1 MTKDNFLRYKPY
13 SNIKI
18 QKLDPLAAALDEVG
32 MTGGASKIYIKS
44 LKKDA
49 KPLID
54 KSLKQFPLKD
64 RQFKGL
70 EGAPINIK
78 KDMLTINKLQKV
90 NQENAMFGRV
100 NPSLVRDTRKTLKEM
115 ENKIRLNFRKTDQ
128 DKKNTEENR
137 IFRQFLREQK
147 ARRTISTDFS

>member
-1 MTKDNFLRYKPY
+1 MTK
-13 SNIKI
+13 IKI
-18 QKLDPLAAALDEVG
+18 IKIDPLSEALDSVG
-32 MTGGASKIYIKS
+32 LSGGASKSALKYIKS

-64 RQFKGL
+64 RRFKGL

-90 NQENAMFGRV
+90 NQENAMFDRV
-100 NPSLVRDTRKTLKEM
+100 NPSLVRDTRKALKEM

-128 DKKNTEENR
+128 GKKNTEENR
-137 IFRQFLREQK
+137 IFRKFLKEQK
-147 ARRTISTDFS
+147 SRRTISTDFS